1 MRYLLDTSFVVDHL
15 RGDSGANARLDAMY
29 RSGDDPIV
37 SSVTTAEIWSGPP
50 PGGDPAIE
58 RFLRFVEYVHAG
70 PFTARLAG
78 EWRSAARRRGS
89 TLETTDAL
97 IAATA
102 YHLDAAVLTRN
113 VRDFELTPVRV
124 ETY

>member
-1 MRYLLDTSFVVDHL
+1 MYLLDTSFVIDHL
-15 RGDSGANARLDAMY
+15 RADPGAKARLDAIY
-29 RSGDDPIV
+29 RSGDDPII

-70 PFTARLAG
+70 PSAARLAG
-78 EWRSAARRRGS
+78 EWRSSARRRGS
-89 TLETTDAL
+89 TLATTDAL

-102 YHLDAAVLTRN
+102 YVLDAAVLTRN
-113 VRDFELTPVRV
+113 LRDFDLTPVRV